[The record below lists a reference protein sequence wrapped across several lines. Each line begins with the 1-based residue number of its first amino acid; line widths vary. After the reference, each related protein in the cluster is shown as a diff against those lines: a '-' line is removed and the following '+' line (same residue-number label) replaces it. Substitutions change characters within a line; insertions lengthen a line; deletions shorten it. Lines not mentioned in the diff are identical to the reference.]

1 MMRRHTRRALVTGV
15 QTCALLI
22 SLAESGATRV
32 AVESNPIDAVWA
44 DRPQPSDAKLTV
56 QPDVAAGKSSAQ
68 KRQEI
73 ADWLAAKKADAV
85 VLSALDSIAWAL
97 NVRGGDVAHT
107 PVALAYAI
115 VSADGT
121 ADLYVAPDQ
130 LTDAVRQHLGNAVRL
145 HDRPAF
151 APALDRKSVV

>member
-68 KRQEI
+68 TRQEI

-85 VLSALDSIAWAL
+85 VLPALDSIARAL
-97 NVRGGDVAHT
+97 HVRGGGEAHP
-107 PVALAYAI
+107 PVPLWIGLASGREQG
-115 VSADGT
+115 V
-121 ADLYVAPDQ
+121 
-130 LTDAVRQHLGNAVRL
+130 H
-145 HDRPAF
+145 
-151 APALDRKSVV
+151 

>member
-1 MMRRHTRRALVTGV
+1 MR
-15 QTCALLI
+15 I
-22 SLAESGATRV
+22 SDWSSDVCSSDLEEATQALAESGATLV

-44 DRPQPSDAKLTV
+44 DRPPPSDAKLTV

-68 KRQEI
+68 NRQEI

-121 ADLYVAPDQ
+121 ADLYVAPDK

-145 HDRPAF
+145 
-151 APALDRKSVV
+151 

>member
-1 MMRRHTRRALVTGV
+1 MTWQPPRSKRTDT
-15 QTCALLI
+15 LLPYTTLFR
-22 SLAESGATRV
+22 S
-32 AVESNPIDAVWA
+32 WA

-121 ADLYVAPDQ
+121 ADLYVAPDK
-130 LTDAVRQHLGNAVRL
+130 LTDAEIGRAHV
-145 HDRPAF
+145 
-151 APALDRKSVV
+151 

>member
-1 MMRRHTRRALVTGV
+1 MR
-15 QTCALLI
+15 I
-22 SLAESGATRV
+22 SDWSSDVCSSDLEEATQALAESGATLV

-97 NVRGGDVAHT
+97 NVRGGDVA
-107 PVALAYAI
+107 
-115 VSADGT
+115 
-121 ADLYVAPDQ
+121 Q
-130 LTDAVRQHLGNAVRL
+130 
-145 HDRPAF
+145 
-151 APALDRKSVV
+151 DRKSTRLNSSH